1 MNRPSRA
8 NATPGIDTTSWMTL
22 RWVRGTRYYRVHLE
36 QDLWNGWLLTRVN
49 GRRDSSLGR
58 IRYVPS
64 PNTRGSLA
72 PRDSRGDQRGGEL
85 EQRQWVHLLW

>member
-8 NATPGIDTTSWMTL
+8 GVTSGIDTTSWMTL

-58 IRYVPS
+58 IRSVPS
-64 PNTRGSLA
+64 PNIETALLDLAAIAKRRRLRGY
-72 PRDSRGDQRGGEL
+72 EL
-85 EQRQWVHLLW
+85 MS